1 MPDYPNNPLSDEER
15 DKIVTRCAEKVVKAG
30 MATPAILFVESHKPL
45 SFLAGQAVIVATPL
59 FGALFGPD
67 NMMKLS
73 QILSDRSN
81 AERFIQKIEELA
93 SLREQEKEK

>member
-1 MPDYPNNPLSDEER
+1 MPDYPNIDLSDEER
-15 DKIVTRCAEKVVKAG
+15 DRILARCAEKVVKAG
-30 MATPAILFVESHKPL
+30 MAAPAILCVEMHKPL
-45 SFLAGQAVIVATPL
+45 SFLAGQAVLVGTPL

-81 AERFIQKIEELA
+81 AERFIKKIEELV
-93 SLREQEKEK
+93 SSEEQEKEK